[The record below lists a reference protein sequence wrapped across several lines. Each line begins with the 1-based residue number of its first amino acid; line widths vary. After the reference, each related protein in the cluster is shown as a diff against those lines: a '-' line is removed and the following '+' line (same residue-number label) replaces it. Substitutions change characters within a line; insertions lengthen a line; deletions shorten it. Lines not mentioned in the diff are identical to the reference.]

1 VVNPIIATA
10 TLLLLTT
17 LLIATGD
24 WQLGWL
30 LGVVV
35 LGVAVT
41 SGLALTSA
49 RASLASKTAW
59 HAVYLKQRSEV
70 EDLLIELEK
79 SSRKGVAGL
88 GDRVTRALQILREQQ
103 E

>member
-1 VVNPIIATA
+1 
-10 TLLLLTT
+10 
-17 LLIATGD
+17 
-24 WQLGWL
+24 
-30 LGVVV
+30 
-35 LGVAVT
+35 
-41 SGLALTSA
+41 
-49 RASLASKTAW
+49 
-59 HAVYLKQRSEV
+59 VYLKQRSEV